1 MLNALAVFQESI
13 AEAKQ
18 QSVLHEFLTA
28 QLIVPVPF
36 DDLLRAQFVQVVGA
50 LDKLMHDIIRIGMC
64 QIYGGSRVATPR
76 YLSESIPLQLHSAL
90 IGATLPPKE
99 IIFEQAVVAK
109 LSFLSFQHPD
119 KISEGLSMIWS
130 EKQKWQKIAAAMG
143 QTSDATTTRLRLIV
157 SRRNAIVHE
166 SDMDPLSNAKT
177 PIARPEVDDA
187 TQFIE
192 ACGISIATL
201 VA

>member
-1 MLNALAVFQESI
+1 
-13 AEAKQ
+13 
-18 QSVLHEFLTA
+18 
-28 QLIVPVPF
+28 
-36 DDLLRAQFVQVVGA
+36 
-50 LDKLMHDIIRIGMC
+50 
-64 QIYGGSRVATPR
+64 
-76 YLSESIPLQLHSAL
+76 
-90 IGATLPPKE
+90 
-99 IIFEQAVVAK
+99 
-109 LSFLSFQHPD
+109 
-119 KISEGLSMIWS
+119 MIWS

-177 PIARPEVDDA
+177 PIARQEVDDA

-201 VA
+201 VV